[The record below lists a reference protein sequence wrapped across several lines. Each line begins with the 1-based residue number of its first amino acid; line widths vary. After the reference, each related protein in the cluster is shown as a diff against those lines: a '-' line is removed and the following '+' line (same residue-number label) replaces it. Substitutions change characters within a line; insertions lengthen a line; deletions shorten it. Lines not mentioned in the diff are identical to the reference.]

1 MGGFTSVRGKYLR
14 IHRYLTHVVVL
25 AIAVAISGYA
35 SMDRH
40 FQSSLTSRL
49 GAVNA
54 EATVSGEGGTVG
66 DVSLGRYS
74 TIIKPVA
81 IPLSA
86 PISHKA
92 FTYTVASGESLK
104 VIAARYHVTVS
115 QIRWSNTNLISSDVV
130 ATGDQIVIPPVPGIV
145 VTAKASDTLE
155 SLATKYQSDAQTI
168 LDFNRLRKPQLV
180 SGTVLVIP
188 GGIGGAFP
196 PPPTIWQ
203 NLMMSGTGGG
213 FHSVILGCCLGP
225 YPATGFPAGW
235 CTWYVATKRNVT
247 WRGDAGFWYQNAA
260 AAGYPVGSKPKV
272 GAIMVTWE
280 SYLGHV
286 AYVEAVNADGSWT
299 VSEMNFVAFDVI
311 SQRTIKP
318 GQLGGALVGFIY

>member
-1 MGGFTSVRGKYLR
+1 
-14 IHRYLTHVVVL
+14 
-25 AIAVAISGYA
+25 
-35 SMDRH
+35 MDRH
-40 FQSSLTSRL
+40 FQSSFTAHL

-54 EATVSGEGGTVG
+54 EALVSGEGGTVG

-86 PISHKA
+86 PISH
-92 FTYTVASGESLK
+92 TPISYSVAAGENLK
-104 VIAARYHVTVS
+104 IIAAKFHVTVS

-130 ATGDQIVIPPVPGIV
+130 ATGDQIVIPPVPGLV
-145 VTAKASDTLE
+145 VKVKASDTLAT
-155 SLATKYQSDAQTI
+155 LAAKYQSDAQTI
-168 LDFNRLRKPQLV
+168 LDFNRLRSPQLV
-180 SGTVLVIP
+180 AGTALVIP

-196 PPPTIWQ
+196 PPPTLWQ
-203 NLMMSGTGGG
+203 TLQQSGTGGAYN
-213 FHSVILGCCLGP
+213 STVLGCCLGP
-225 YPATGFPAGW
+225 YPATGFPVGW

-299 VSEMNFVAFDVI
+299 VSEMNYVAFDVI
-311 SQRTIKP
+311 SERTIKP
-318 GQLGGALVGFIY
+318 GQLGARLVGFIYG

>member
-1 MGGFTSVRGKYLR
+1 
-14 IHRYLTHVVVL
+14 
-25 AIAVAISGYA
+25 
-35 SMDRH
+35 MDRH
-40 FQSSLTSRL
+40 FESSLTSRL
-49 GAVNA
+49 GPLNA

-74 TIIKPVA
+74 TIIKPIA

-86 PISHKA
+86 PVSHTP
-92 FTYTVASGESLK
+92 FTYTVAAGETLK
-104 VIAARYHVTVS
+104 VIAAKFQVTVS

-130 ATGDQIVIPPVPGIV
+130 ATGDQITIPPVPGIV
-145 VTAKASDTLE
+145 VTVKASDTLE
-155 SLATKYQSDAQTI
+155 SLAVKYQSNFQTI
-168 LDFNRLRKPQLV
+168 LDFNRLRSPQLV
-180 SGTVLVIP
+180 AGTRLVIP
-188 GGIGGAFP
+188 GGVGGAFP
-196 PPPTIWQ
+196 PPPTLFQ
-203 NLMMSGTGGG
+203 QLMQSGTGGA
-213 FHSVILGCCLGP
+213 FNSVILGCCLGP

-299 VSEMNFVAFDVI
+299 VSEMNYVAFDVI

-318 GQLGGALVGFIY
+318 GQLGARLVGFIY